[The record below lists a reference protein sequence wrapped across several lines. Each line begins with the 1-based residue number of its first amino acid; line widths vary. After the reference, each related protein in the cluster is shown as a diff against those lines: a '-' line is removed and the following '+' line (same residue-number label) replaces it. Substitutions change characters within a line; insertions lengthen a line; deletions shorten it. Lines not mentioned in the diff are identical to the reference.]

1 MKIKKEKKFTLPQL
15 IEWAWD
21 NPKRHEIRAF
31 IDDTRDFG
39 SEIYVQERNGFI
51 SIQGKFNKGDTFTVE
66 VEEEITEDMVFN
78 NLIHIYKDP
87 ENSVYTSS
95 HENISINDI
104 KSEDYLKTTG
114 VYIVNEDSTLTLV
127 WYNGKLIKN
136 DDEQ

>member
-1 MKIKKEKKFTLPQL
+1 MKIKTKKKFTLPQL

-21 NPKRHEIRAF
+21 N
-31 IDDTRDFG
+31 DDATGVRFQSDSFVTTVYFG
-39 SEIYVQERNGFI
+39 KNGDV
-51 SIQGKFNKGDTFTVE
+51 SVEDCSKKETFTVE

-78 NLIHIYKDP
+78 NLIHIYKDL

-114 VYIVNEDSTLTLV
+114 VYIVNEDLTLTLI

>member
-1 MKIKKEKKFTLPQL
+1 MKIKTKKKFTLPQL

-21 NPKRHEIRAF
+21 N
-31 IDDTRDFG
+31 DDATGVRFQSDSFVTTVYFG
-39 SEIYVQERNGFI
+39 KNGDV
-51 SIQGKFNKGDTFTVE
+51 SVEDCSKKETFTVE

-114 VYIVNEDSTLTLV
+114 VYIVNEDLTLTLI
-127 WYNGKLIKN
+127 WYNGKLIKT

>member
-1 MKIKKEKKFTLPQL
+1 MKIKKEKKFKLPQL

-21 NPKRHEIRAF
+21 N
-31 IDDTRDFG
+31 DDATGVRFQSDSFVTTVYFG
-39 SEIYVQERNGFI
+39 KNGDV
-51 SIQGKFNKGDTFTVE
+51 SVEDCSKKETFTVE

-87 ENSVYTSS
+87 EDSVYTSF

-127 WYNGKLIKN
+127 WYNGKLIKK
-136 DDEQ
+136 

>member
-1 MKIKKEKKFTLPQL
+1 MKIKKEKEFTLPQL

-21 NPKRHEIRAF
+21 N
-31 IDDTRDFG
+31 DDATGVRFQSDSFVTTVYFG
-39 SEIYVQERNGFI
+39 KNGDV
-51 SIQGKFNKGDTFTVE
+51 SVEDCSKKETFTVE

-87 ENSVYTSS
+87 ENSVYSSS

-114 VYIVNEDSTLTLV
+114 VYIVNEDLTLTLI
-127 WYNGKLIKN
+127 WYNGKLIKT
-136 DDEQ
+136 DDE